1 MERLNIWKLKCEIFW
16 IETKSA
22 YSVINQYPR
31 ENTVTDALQT
41 MIVIEQADGIHIL
54 LSSKMWISCW
64 TSGLCE
70 DIVKRSN
77 KHDFSLY
84 DSQVM

>member
-41 MIVIEQADGIHIL
+41 TIVVEQADGIHIL
-54 LSSKMWISCW
+54 LSSEMRISCW
-64 TSGLCE
+64 TSGLCG

-77 KHDFSLY
+77 KRDFSLY